1 VRGEDARIVGLEALV
16 RWQDPDDGLVLP
28 GDFIPVAE
36 ETGLIVPLGEEVL
49 AAACGQM
56 TAWVAQGLA
65 PGRMAVNLS
74 ARQFRQQDLVEV
86 VQQALAESGLPPR
99 MLELEITESTAM
111 DDVAFTREVLGH
123 LRGLGVHS
131 SLDDFGTGYSS
142 LSQLSTLPFDV
153 LKIDRTFVAGIGRRS
168 SEAAI
173 VRAVIALGHELGL
186 TVVAEGVETR
196 EELAFVREHGCD
208 QVQGFLFSRPVPAEE
223 ATELVARGAFAL

>member
-1 VRGEDARIVGLEALV
+1 VSVAVLCVEDAPDDAELLLRELRRGGLEVEWRRAETEPAL
-16 RWQDPDDGLVLP
+16 RE
-28 GDFIPVAE
+28 A
-36 ETGLIVPLGEEVL
+36 L

-56 TAWVAQGLA
+56 AAWVAQGLES
-65 PGRMAVNLS
+65 GRMAVNLS
-74 ARQFRQQDLVEV
+74 ARQFRQQDLAEV
-86 VQQALAESGLPPR
+86 VQRTLAESDLPPR
-99 MLELEITESTAM
+99 MLELEITESLAM

-123 LRGLGVHS
+123 LRELGVLS

-142 LSQLSTLPFDV
+142 LSHLSALPFDV

-186 TVVAEGVETR
+186 TVVAAGVETR

-223 ATELVARGAFAL
+223 ATELLARGAFAL